1 MSCSGNAKNQ
11 FSILLVFLPR
21 TILYGRIKSNT
32 SIFFAKRDLF
42 CKHPF
47 PPEKTILESL
57 YEYRKR
63 LDDVLDELLAYQ
75 EFLTEDEL
83 SLVIKVKE
91 SCLLR
96 EEIVP
101 NNDERDGNYQNQER
115 IGGAIYDLYEES
127 RNFSVS

>member
-1 MSCSGNAKNQ
+1 MRKDKKQ
-11 FSILLVFLPR
+11 YVE
-21 TILYGRIKSNT
+21 
-32 SIFFAKRDLF
+32 FFIKRDLF
-42 CKHPF
+42 GKHPF
-47 PPEKTILESL
+47 PPEKTILENL

-63 LDDVLDELLAYQ
+63 LDVVLDKLLAYQ
-75 EFLTEDEL
+75 EFLAEDEL

-96 EEIVP
+96 EKIVP

-127 RNFSVS
+127 CNFSVS

>member
-1 MSCSGNAKNQ
+1 MFG
-11 FSILLVFLPR
+11 
-21 TILYGRIKSNT
+21 
-32 SIFFAKRDLF
+32 
-42 CKHPF
+42 KHPF

-57 YEYRKR
+57 YEYRKW
-63 LDDVLDELLAYQ
+63 LDDLLDKLLAYQ

>member
-1 MSCSGNAKNQ
+1 M
-11 FSILLVFLPR
+11 
-21 TILYGRIKSNT
+21 
-32 SIFFAKRDLF
+32 
-42 CKHPF
+42 
-47 PPEKTILESL
+47 
-57 YEYRKR
+57 
-63 LDDVLDELLAYQ
+63 
-75 EFLTEDEL
+75 
-83 SLVIKVKE
+83 IKVKE